1 MGGTSRRPGFNA
13 RIVDPA
19 RSSGRRIDSS
29 VAIPSDE
36 SVQLPEWD
44 GICNVDNGTEHI
56 PSGNSGWE
64 IGTQRQGIKAKADE
78 EYTKRTAKPLGLDRK
93 KTTFVFVTPRHW
105 TKKGEWARA
114 RRAEKKWAD
123 VRAYD
128 ADDLVHW
135 IELYPAVGHWLAVTI
150 GKRPPG
156 VQQLD
161 EAWEEWSLST
171 QWPLSAALILA
182 GRDEDATQVLRWLRG
197 EPSVLPVQAES
208 ADEAVAFSM
217 LLFNSFPTN
226 IACNITRDV

>member
-1 MGGTSRRPGFNA
+1 MPELLTRLVRAAVGLTAQLRF
-13 RIVDPA
+13 
-19 RSSGRRIDSS
+19 
-29 VAIPSDE
+29 PSDE

-56 PSGNSGWE
+56 PSGNSVWE

-78 EYTKRTAKPLGLDRK
+78 EYRKRTAKPLGLDRK

-135 IELYPAVGHWLAVTI
+135 SFI
-150 GKRPPG
+150 
-156 VQQLD
+156 
-161 EAWEEWSLST
+161 
-171 QWPLSAALILA
+171 PLSDTGSPSPLGS
-182 GRDEDATQVLRWLRG
+182 GRQG
-197 EPSVLPVQAES
+197 SS
-208 ADEAVAFSM
+208 SSM
-217 LLFNSFPTN
+217 RPGRKGRYRPNGH
-226 IACNITRDV
+226 

>member
-1 MGGTSRRPGFNA
+1 MGGTSRRPGFYA

-19 RSSGRRIDSS
+19 LSSGRRIDSS

-114 RRAEKKWAD
+114 RR
-123 VRAYD
+123 
-128 ADDLVHW
+128 
-135 IELYPAVGHWLAVTI
+135 
-150 GKRPPG
+150 
-156 VQQLD
+156 
-161 EAWEEWSLST
+161 
-171 QWPLSAALILA
+171 
-182 GRDEDATQVLRWLRG
+182 
-197 EPSVLPVQAES
+197 
-208 ADEAVAFSM
+208 
-217 LLFNSFPTN
+217 
-226 IACNITRDV
+226 